1 MSVEGDDP
9 LAVDWCARAAKLRK
23 VEEAILTGEMILEA
37 RFGADMMRYA
47 NASLSDVQN
56 ALNNAIQQCRL
67 SRGEKPK
74 RRRFAMRGFMTRPY

>member
-23 VEEAILTGEMILEA
+23 VEEAILAGEMVTEA

-47 NASLSDVQN
+47 NAKLSDVQS
-56 ALNNAIQQCRL
+56 ALNAAMKQCQI

-74 RRRFAMRGFMTRPY
+74 RTRYAVRGRMTRPY